1 MIRFI
6 FWPESSND
14 FLAFSFD
21 SYFIVLNG
29 FINVLL
35 LSGLLSVVYGFVNQ
49 ELNENERIKSSLLAN
64 LPGFAFRCKNDDNW
78 TMIYVSDSFK
88 DLTGYDKE
96 QIINN
101 KEISYEQL
109 IRSSFREEVRLGWEQ
124 TFELNTKYSAEY
136 QLTIAD
142 GSHIW
147 VWEQSTPTIDKDTN
161 EVIIEGFIA
170 DIAARKEIEENLEYL
185 SFHDVLT
192 GLYNRRYI
200 EDKLVE
206 FDHQN
211 TYPISV
217 IMADIN
223 GLKFINDSFGHNY
236 GDEVIVETGRIFSE
250 VIGEDNYISRLSG
263 DEFLAILPNI
273 DFNETKMLVDRI
285 HEQINLIR
293 KDRFNLSVAIGYA
306 SKVSPTQSLNN
317 IRIIA
322 EDNMYQQKVYEKPS
336 NRRKTV
342 DAVLGTLF
350 EKDTL
355 SEQHSRNVANYSKK
369 LAQAA
374 GLNQSMINQTE
385 TAALLHDVGKIII
398 DTAILTSPNR
408 LSLEEYNEIK
418 KHPEIG
424 YRILNNVPEL
434 QKIAE
439 IILCH
444 HERIDGKGYP
454 RYLKGDKI
462 PYISKI
468 ISICDAY
475 DAMVNKRY
483 YRSPIGKNEAFAE
496 LKRNA
501 GTQFDS
507 ELVDIFI
514 EVFQ

>member
-1 MIRFI
+1 
-6 FWPESSND
+6 
-14 FLAFSFD
+14 
-21 SYFIVLNG
+21 
-29 FINVLL
+29 
-35 LSGLLSVVYGFVNQ
+35 
-49 ELNENERIKSSLLAN
+49 
-64 LPGFAFRCKNDDNW
+64 
-78 TMIYVSDSFK
+78 
-88 DLTGYDKE
+88 
-96 QIINN
+96 
-101 KEISYEQL
+101 
-109 IRSSFREEVRLGWEQ
+109 
-124 TFELNTKYSAEY
+124 
-136 QLTIAD
+136 
-142 GSHIW
+142 
-147 VWEQSTPTIDKDTN
+147 
-161 EVIIEGFIA
+161 
-170 DIAARKEIEENLEYL
+170 
-185 SFHDVLT
+185 
-192 GLYNRRYI
+192 
-200 EDKLVE
+200 
-206 FDHQN
+206 
-211 TYPISV
+211 
-217 IMADIN
+217 
-223 GLKFINDSFGHNY
+223 
-236 GDEVIVETGRIFSE
+236 
-250 VIGEDNYISRLSG
+250 
-263 DEFLAILPNI
+263 
-273 DFNETKMLVDRI
+273 MLVDRI